1 MKKKTMVQKVNEVKK
16 QYAKWAAKP
25 ITRGDY
31 VNLCKWSLGIS
42 LALCAAELVV
52 LKCIEMNE
60 EKQLKESTE
69 QAAKDAARWVNLHV
83 PSYDDEEAEDLVDG

>member
-31 VNLCKWSLGIS
+31 VNLCKWSLGFS
-42 LALCAAELVV
+42 LAMCAVELVAS
-52 LKCIEMNE
+52 KCIEMYE

-69 QAAKDAARWVNLHV
+69 QAANDAARWTGLNVSSHN
-83 PSYDDEEAEDLVDG
+83 DEAEDLVDG

>member
-25 ITRGDY
+25 VLRGDY

-60 EKQLKESTE
+60 EKQLKESAE
-69 QAAKDAARWVNLHV
+69 QAANDAARWPSLNVS
-83 PSYDDEEAEDLVDG
+83 SYDDEAEDLVDG

>member
-1 MKKKTMVQKVNEVKK
+1 MKKKTMVQKVNEAKK

-42 LALCAAELVV
+42 LALYAAELVV

-60 EKQLKESTE
+60 EKRLEESTE
-69 QAAKDAARWVNLHV
+69 QAAKDSARWVSLHV
-83 PSYDDEEAEDLVDG
+83 PSYDDDETEDIVDG

>member
-1 MKKKTMVQKVNEVKK
+1 MKKKTMVQRLGEAKK

-31 VNLCKWSLGIS
+31 VNLCKWSFGIS

-60 EKQLKESTE
+60 EKKLEESTE
-69 QAAKDAARWVNLHV
+69 QAANNAANWTSVNV
-83 PSYDDEEAEDLVDG
+83 SNYDDEAEDLVDG

>member
-1 MKKKTMVQKVNEVKK
+1 MKKNVVQKVNEVKK

-31 VNLCKWSLGIS
+31 VNLCKWSFGIS
-42 LALCAAELVV
+42 LALCAVELVV
-52 LKCIEMNE
+52 FKCIEVNE

-69 QAAKDAARWVNLHV
+69 QAAHDATTSWNWMGVHDNE
-83 PSYDDEEAEDLVDG
+83 DEDLVDG

>member
-1 MKKKTMVQKVNEVKK
+1 MKKKTMVQKVNEAKK

-60 EKQLKESTE
+60 EKRLEESTA
-69 QAAKDAARWVNLHV
+69 QAANDAVRWTGLNVS
-83 PSYDDEEAEDLVDG
+83 SYDDEAEDLVDG

>member
-1 MKKKTMVQKVNEVKK
+1 MKKKTMVQKVNEAKK

-52 LKCIEMNE
+52 FKCIEMNE
-60 EKQLKESTE
+60 EKRLEESTT
-69 QAAKDAARWVNLHV
+69 QAANDATSWTGLNVS
-83 PSYDDEEAEDLVDG
+83 SYSDEAEDLVDG

>member
-1 MKKKTMVQKVNEVKK
+1 MKKKTMVQKVNEAKK

-60 EKQLKESTE
+60 EKRLEESTE
-69 QAAKDAARWVNLHV
+69 QAANDAARWTGLNVS
-83 PSYDDEEAEDLVDG
+83 SYNDEAEDLVDG